1 MGFFNL
7 GALPDIDKPRAQRL
21 SGCHS
26 CNLDRSGKDAQPVGD
41 GKDGILILCD
51 YPRKGEGNDERSI
64 FSCKHYDR
72 LWNTQGKR
80 GLPGDW
86 LESAKMAYVVPCQ
99 CPNGTAKDTGRAYCC
114 KDRLDRIIEEFK
126 PRVIIPMGPMAI
138 QALIW
143 PRLEGRIKNV
153 KPSEFYGKTIP
164 DRHYNCW
171 ICPTYD
177 PLFLEER
184 LAGFN
189 PDRAP
194 LMYFQQHLRI
204 AYSYRDT
211 PLPEIPKDIRT
222 TDSPDEAADW
232 IDDIVRTA
240 TAGQDGVV
248 DVAIDYETTGLKP
261 HREGHRIVAAS
272 VAWRTAEGYHAI
284 GFRWWPDSARLVD
297 AWHRLTHSDRI
308 GLIAHKADYEMTW
321 TRFRAGLNSGRTDW
335 PLNWS
340 WDTCLAA
347 HVIENNQQ
355 VGLKLHTYCE
365 LGVLG
370 YDTKA
375 DKFLSTLEDGEDP
388 KSCNSFNLLHGG
400 FGVPWGEVTY
410 YCAQDSLYSIYIR
423 DRQQDEL
430 AGKRMGAFRF
440 FMEGMVALAKVQA
453 EGLPIDMGRVAPL
466 MEDLKGRKE
475 AAVQAVMTDP
485 SVARW
490 KAVHPGEEFNPASN
504 VQLCQLLY
512 DVLQLTPPHGSR
524 DTKEETLE
532 KLDCD
537 VCRNV
542 LLMRRWA
549 KVMDFL
555 DGYVREAVWDEE
567 KGTHLIRPFF
577 NLSSGASTEGGGP
590 STYRTSSSAPNF
602 QNIPKRDK
610 EMKKIL
616 RSLFVAPPGW
626 RYMECDYKALE
637 TYISVA
643 YNKDPQL
650 LAYLKDP
657 SLDMHKR
664 AASLVFGVTPDEV
677 TKDMR
682 QQGKKWN
689 FSSFYGSGFKNSAA
703 QIWKD
708 CTPEMKAVLK
718 ERVGVKNLQDFEGQ
732 CKKAYD
738 TYWGKDFKVYD
749 KWRKEQWQIYQ
760 RMGYL
765 TSYYGFQYFG
775 PMIATNAMNCCI
787 QGTGAHCLLEGL
799 IGNLRDFDR
808 LGLQSRI
815 IGEIHDSIVILAK
828 DEEVEQVCSL
838 VYRNNVANLNDK
850 YAWIPLPLVEE
861 CDLSASGGTW
871 AKMEECGACCADGLE
886 DKSWRDKFAE
896 H

>member
-7 GALPDIDKPRAQRL
+7 GSLNIEKVKVQRL
-21 SGCHS
+21 AGCPS
-26 CNLDRSGKDAQPVGD
+26 CGLDRSGKDTQAVGD

-51 YPRKGEGNDERSI
+51 YPRKGEGNTEETI
-64 FSCKHYDR
+64 FSCKHYDH

-80 GLPGDW
+80 CLPKDW
-86 LESAKMAYVVPCQ
+86 MESAKFAYVVPCP
-99 CPNGTAKDTGRAYCC
+99 CGKDDLKVNGRASCC
-114 KDRLDRIIEEFK
+114 KERLDRIIAEFK
-126 PRVIIPMGPMAI
+126 PKVIIPMGPMAI

-143 PRLEGRIKNV
+143 PRLDGRIKNV
-153 KPSEFYGKTIP
+153 KPSEFYGRTIP

-184 LAGFN
+184 ASGFN
-189 PDRAP
+189 PDWCP
-194 LMYFQQHLRI
+194 VMYFEQHLRV
-204 AYSYRDT
+204 AYGYRNVA
-211 PLPEIPKDIRT
+211 LPEIPNDIKT
-222 TDSPDEAADW
+222 TDSPEEAASWIRSIIDEA
-232 IDDIVRTA
+232 RP
-240 TAGQDGVV
+240 GPDGVNI
-248 DVAIDYETTGLKP
+248 DVAIDYETTGIKP
-261 HREGHRIVAAS
+261 HREGHRIVASS
-272 VAWRTAEGYHAI
+272 VAWRTESGYHAI
-284 GFRWWPDSARLVD
+284 GFRWWPDSKVLVD
-297 AWHRLTHSDRI
+297 AWYDLTHSDRI
-308 GLIAHKADYEMTW
+308 GLVAHKADYEMTW
-321 TRFRAGLNSGRTDW
+321 TRFRAGLHSSRTDW

-340 WDTCLAA
+340 WDTCLGA
-347 HVIENNQQ
+347 HLIDNNQQ
-355 VGLKLHTYCE
+355 VGLKLHTYCS

-370 YDTKA
+370 YDNKA
-375 DKFLSTLEDGEDP
+375 DKFLGAIADGEDD
-388 KSCNSFNLLHGG
+388 KSCNAFNLLQGG
-400 FGVPWGEVTY
+400 FGVPWGEITY
-410 YCAQDSLYSIYIR
+410 YCAQDSLYTLYLR
-423 DRQQDEL
+423 DEQEPYMEDRSRPFQ
-430 AGKRMGAFRF
+430 F
-440 FMEGMVALAKVQA
+440 FMDGMKALARVQA
-453 EGLPIDMGRVAPL
+453 EGLPIDMSRVEGL
-466 MEDLKGRKE
+466 KKDLQSRKDL
-475 AAVQAVMTDP
+475 AVSTILNSEEVMK
-485 SVARW
+485 W
-490 KAVHPGEEFNPASN
+490 KKVTMGEEFNPASN
-504 VQLCQLLY
+504 SQLCRLLY
-512 DVLQLTPPHGSR
+512 DVLGFTPPHGSR

-532 KLDCD
+532 KIDSEIA
-537 VCRNV
+537 RQV
-542 LLMRRWA
+542 LLMRRWS

-577 NLSSGASTEGGGP
+577 NLSSGASSEGGGP

-657 SLDMHKR
+657 NLDMHKR

-708 CTPEMKAVLK
+708 CTPEMKQVLK
-718 ERVGVKNLQDFEGQ
+718 ERVGVKNLQDFESQ

-738 TYWGKDFKVYD
+738 IYWGQDFKVYD
-749 KWRKEQWQIYQ
+749 RWRKEQWNIYQ

-765 TSYYGFQYFG
+765 TSYYGFQYYG

-799 IGNLRDFDR
+799 IHNLEDFDR

-815 IGEIHDSIVILAK
+815 IGEIHDSIVILVK
-828 DEEVEQVCSL
+828 DEEVEKVCSL
-838 VYRNNVANLNDK
+838 VYKNNVAELNRK
-850 YAWIPLPLVEE
+850 YDWIPLPLVEE
-861 CDLSASGGTW
+861 CDLSESGGSW
-871 AKMEECGACCADGLE
+871 SHMEECGACCADGLE
-886 DKSWRDKFAE
+886 DKDWRSKFD